1 MQFYF
6 FVTTGENAVV
16 EAVKEK
22 SINIYRLCKHS
33 LGGKVFFPKVSLS
46 VYLLVVTRH
55 LSRSGSLKQR
65 IPNT

>member
-1 MQFYF
+1 MSIYF

-22 SINIYRLCKHS
+22 SINIYRLCKH
-33 LGGKVFFPKVSLS
+33 KVSLS

>member
-22 SINIYRLCKHS
+22 SINKYRLCKHS
-33 LGGKVFFPKVSLS
+33 LGKK
-46 VYLLVVTRH
+46 
-55 LSRSGSLKQR
+55 K
-65 IPNT
+65 

>member
-16 EAVKEK
+16 EDVKEK

-33 LGGKVFFPKVSLS
+33 LGGEKCFFPKFPSLS
-46 VYLLVVTRH
+46 I
-55 LSRSGSLKQR
+55 S
-65 IPNT
+65 